1 MLSKELDNYIETIY
15 CKYDLVEYDYDEEK
29 DYIFNESNYKKYN
42 EQNNI
47 DNDYMD
53 SRIRSCNFDKC
64 KCGYDENDYYDFIH
78 DFNILADDFNWL
90 LVNVFT

>member
-1 MLSKELDNYIETIY
+1 MRNTMLSKELDNYIETIY
-15 CKYDLVEYDYDEEK
+15 CKYDLVEYDYDKEK

-64 KCGYDENDYYDFIH
+64 GYDENDYYDFIH
-78 DFNILADDFNWL
+78 DFNILVNYFN
-90 LVNVFT
+90 